1 MHPVPGTYQEHPSR
15 QLAARVF
22 AVVALIAA
30 GIVVV
35 ALVASSLGGSGSSS
49 TTPGSGTAPSQAANR
64 PDPYYVVRPGDTL
77 SSIAAKEGVSQSR
90 LERLN
95 ADRLPDPQNLQP
107 QNCVDIVP
115 QGCRKLAAKSGG

>member
-49 TTPGSGTAPSQAANR
+49 TTAGSGTATKEAAR

-77 SSIAAKEGVSQSR
+77 SSIAAKEGVSQAR

-115 QGCRKLAAKSGG
+115 DGCRKLAAKSGG